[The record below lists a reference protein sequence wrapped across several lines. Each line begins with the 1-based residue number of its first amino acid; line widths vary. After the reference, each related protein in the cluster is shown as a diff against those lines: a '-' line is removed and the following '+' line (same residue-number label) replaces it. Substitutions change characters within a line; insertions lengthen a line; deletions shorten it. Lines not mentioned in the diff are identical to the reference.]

1 MDCPNSV
8 RFAHA
13 LSFLT
18 NPNQQLVLRYLAL
31 LEARNY
37 ARGAINA
44 VVGAIKCLIRLLP
57 DSRQAVLVADLTQT
71 TSQDISDFVGAA
83 QKAGLAPSTINT
95 KLSVLIEFFE
105 FLREDGLITQQPI
118 LRRRHRL
125 LSPTTLPKPM
135 SETDLIAFFK
145 VI

>member
-1 MDCPNSV
+1 MDCPSSV
-8 RFAHA
+8 SFGHA

-18 NPNQQLVLRYLAL
+18 TPNQHLVLRYLAL
-31 LEARNY
+31 LESRNY
-37 ARGAINA
+37 ARGTINA

-57 DSRQAVLVADLTQT
+57 DSRQAVLVADLTHHLT
-71 TSQDISDFVGAA
+71 GHLRFCRPA

-95 KLSVLIEFFE
+95 NLSVLIEFFE

-125 LSPTTLPKPM
+125 CRLCPCPSR
-135 SETDLIAFFK
+135 
-145 VI
+145 